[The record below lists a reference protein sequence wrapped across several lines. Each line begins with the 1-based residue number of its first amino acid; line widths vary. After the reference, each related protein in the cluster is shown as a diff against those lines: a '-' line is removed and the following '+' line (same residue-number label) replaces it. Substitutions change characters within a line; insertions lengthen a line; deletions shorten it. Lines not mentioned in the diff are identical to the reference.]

1 MPPLHRTSPSSV
13 RLARGAD
20 SANYTDP
27 HGGERGTPEQRSVSP
42 VFTPEALAGRWA
54 TTADVICAM
63 CRDGRLRAFKVG
75 REWRI
80 ALSAVEA
87 VERGEVAA

>member
-1 MPPLHRTSPSSV
+1 
-13 RLARGAD
+13 
-20 SANYTDP
+20 
-27 HGGERGTPEQRSVSP
+27 VSP
-42 VFTPEALAGRWA
+42 AVFTPEALADRWA
-54 TTADVICAM
+54 TTADIICAM